1 MSTSQ
6 ECPLVTILINNYN
19 YARFLPQAIDSALRQ
34 TWKATEVVV
43 VDDGSTDH
51 SAEVIRRYGNSVLPV
66 LQANGGQAAALN
78 AGFAASHGE
87 ILCFL
92 DADDVFSAHKLA
104 YIARAWQSHGR
115 PGLLYHQLH
124 FINGA
129 GQRIGRRWPSSML
142 AGELSTVVAHSGG
155 WWPVPTTSA
164 LCVSREFLRR
174 ISPIPVQPFRLC
186 ADAYIAGLAPFLTSI
201 TGIRRPLASY
211 RIHGENCFNRGI
223 GTRENYLR
231 RAARYET
238 EFHEV
243 QRALAGLLDAPPAL
257 SLDDHYPY
265 QLHRW
270 LARQPVSFARVLK
283 TLWRTESVTFPMKLR
298 SVKDALRPRPAA

>member
-1 MSTSQ
+1 MSNSQ

-34 TWKATEVVV
+34 SWKATEVVV
-43 VDDGSTDH
+43 VDDGSTDL
-51 SAEVIRRYGNSVLPV
+51 SAEIVRGYGDSIVPV
-66 LQANGGQAAALN
+66 LQVNGGQASALN
-78 AGFAASHGE
+78 AGLAASHGE
-87 ILCFL
+87 IICFL
-92 DADDVFSAHKLA
+92 DADDVFSASKA
-104 YIARAWQSHGR
+104 EYIVRAWQAHGR

-129 GQRIGRRWPSSML
+129 GQRIGRRWPATVL
-142 AGELSTVVAHSGG
+142 AGELSSVVAHSGG

-164 LCVSREFLRR
+164 LCVSRDFLRR
-174 ISPIPVQPFRLC
+174 ICPIPVQPFRLC

-201 TGIRRPLASY
+201 VGIRRPLACY
-211 RIHGENCFNRGI
+211 RIHGENSFHSTV
-223 GTRENYLR
+223 GTRETYLR

-243 QRALAGLLDAPPAL
+243 QRALAGLLAAPPVL

-270 LARQPVSFARVLK
+270 LARQPVSFARVLR
-283 TLWRTESVTFPMKLR
+283 TLWRTESVSFSMKLR
-298 SVKDALRPRPAA
+298 SVKTALRPRPVA